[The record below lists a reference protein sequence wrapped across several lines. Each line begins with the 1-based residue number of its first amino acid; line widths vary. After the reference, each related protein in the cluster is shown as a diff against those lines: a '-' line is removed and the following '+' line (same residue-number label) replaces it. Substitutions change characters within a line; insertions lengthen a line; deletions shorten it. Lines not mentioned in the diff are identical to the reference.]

1 MKWFI
6 SLWFVSLPVLAT
18 EKASLDLAT
27 TFGSLL
33 FVVVL
38 ILCLAWLLKRM
49 RVTTLGQQKE
59 FQVIRQLPIGTRER
73 LMIVQA
79 GDEQFLI
86 GVTTQSI
93 QLISKLSTPLIQE
106 ATDQRSFAT
115 QLTQL
120 VKKHDK

>member
-106 ATDQRSFAT
+106 AADQRSFAT

>member
-106 ATDQRSFAT
+106 ADDQRSFAT